1 MITVQCICLFVYR
14 VEIITPGKW
23 EPGTPTNRRKQG
35 NLGL

>member
-1 MITVQCICLFVYR
+1 

-23 EPGTPTNRRKQG
+23 EPGTPTLRRKQG